1 MAVKETDLVKIWN
14 GEKINKDSIDFLRT
28 STKEV
33 QFPLSNH
40 VKQIIEDLIDTYK
53 AVPCAGIA
61 ANQIGY
67 DKKLFIGMKH
77 DNEKS
82 VSDDPSQ
89 NIDDVVP
96 RSDNYEIYIN
106 PRIDKTDKDSTQNG
120 EEGCLSIPDISLEL
134 ERFDKIKVRYYNSDG
149 KAVKKPLSGF
159 ISTSH
164 TLTTSDTVVISGVTT
179 DISIPGS
186 FMVLVPNIDY
196 IGISRKITD
205 KYEKRR
211 LRRIIK
217 EFKPKGFGIII
228 RTISQGKNTSLLKS
242 DFDRLWEQWNNL
254 TNKINKKPAP
264 SLAYDDFATSDQVI
278 RD

>member
-1 MAVKETDLVKIWN
+1 MAVKETDLVKIWD
-14 GEKINKDSIDFLRT
+14 GEKIDKESIDFLRT

-40 VKQIIEDLIDTYK
+40 VKQIIDDLIDTYK

-67 DKKLFIGMKH
+67 DKKLFIGMRH

-106 PRIDKTDKDSTQNG
+106 PRIDKMDRDSTQNG

-134 ERFDKIKVRYYNSDG
+134 ERFDKIKVRYYNPDG
-149 KAVKKPLSGF
+149 KAVKRPLSGF
-159 ISTSH
+159 ISRLFQH
-164 TLTTSDTVVISGVTT
+164 ELDHLDGNLMLEHENISDA
-179 DISIPGS
+179 
-186 FMVLVPNIDY
+186 
-196 IGISRKITD
+196 KIFQKD
-205 KYEKRR
+205 EQY
-211 LRRIIK
+211 
-217 EFKPKGFGIII
+217 
-228 RTISQGKNTSLLKS
+228 SDLLH
-242 DFDRLWEQWNNL
+242 
-254 TNKINKKPAP
+254 
-264 SLAYDDFATSDQVI
+264 QVYN
-278 RD
+278 

>member
-159 ISTSH
+159 ISRLYQH
-164 TLTTSDTVVISGVTT
+164 ELDHLNGNLMLEHNNVADAKIFQKDEQYSDLLRQV
-179 DISIPGS
+179 
-186 FMVLVPNIDY
+186 FEY
-196 IGISRKITD
+196 I
-205 KYEKRR
+205 
-211 LRRIIK
+211 
-217 EFKPKGFGIII
+217 
-228 RTISQGKNTSLLKS
+228 
-242 DFDRLWEQWNNL
+242 NN
-254 TNKINKKPAP
+254 
-264 SLAYDDFATSDQVI
+264 
-278 RD
+278 

>member
-1 MAVKETDLVKIWN
+1 MAVKETDLVKIWD
-14 GEKINKDSIDFLRT
+14 GKKIDKESIDFLRT

-40 VKQIIEDLIDTYK
+40 VKQIIDDLIDTYK

-67 DKKLFIGMKH
+67 DKKLFIGMRH

-106 PRIDKTDKDSTQNG
+106 PRIDKMDRDSTQNG

-134 ERFDKIKVRYYNSDG
+134 ERFDKIKVRYYNVDG
-149 KAVKKPLSGF
+149 KAVKKPL
-159 ISTSH
+159 
-164 TLTTSDTVVISGVTT
+164 
-179 DISIPGS
+179 
-186 FMVLVPNIDY
+186 
-196 IGISRKITD
+196 
-205 KYEKRR
+205 
-211 LRRIIK
+211 
-217 EFKPKGFGIII
+217 
-228 RTISQGKNTSLLKS
+228 
-242 DFDRLWEQWNNL
+242 
-254 TNKINKKPAP
+254 
-264 SLAYDDFATSDQVI
+264 
-278 RD
+278 

>member
-1 MAVKETDLVKIWN
+1 MAVRETDLVKIWD
-14 GEKINKDSIDFLRT
+14 GEKINQDCIDFLRT

-40 VKQIIEDLIDTYK
+40 VKQIVQDLIDTYR

-120 EEGCLSIPDISLEL
+120 EEGCLSIPDVSLDL
-134 ERFDKIKVRYYNSDG
+134 ERFDKIKVRYYNVDG

-159 ISTSH
+159 ISRLFQH
-164 TLTTSDTVVISGVTT
+164 ELDHLDGNLMLEHKNIAKAKFFQDGDEYT
-179 DISIPGS
+179 DLIHQ
-186 FMVLVPNIDY
+186 VL
-196 IGISRKITD
+196 
-205 KYEKRR
+205 KY
-211 LRRIIK
+211 LD
-217 EFKPKGFGIII
+217 
-228 RTISQGKNTSLLKS
+228 N
-242 DFDRLWEQWNNL
+242 
-254 TNKINKKPAP
+254 
-264 SLAYDDFATSDQVI
+264 
-278 RD
+278 

>member
-1 MAVKETDLVKIWN
+1 MAVRETDLVKIWD
-14 GEKINKDSIDFLRT
+14 GEKINQDGIDFLRT

-40 VKQIIEDLIDTYK
+40 VKQIVQDLIDTYR

-134 ERFDKIKVRYYNSDG
+134 ERFDKIKVRYYNVDG

-159 ISTSH
+159 ISRLFQH
-164 TLTTSDTVVISGVTT
+164 ELDHLDGNLMLEHKNIADAKIFQKDEQYSDLLRQV
-179 DISIPGS
+179 
-186 FMVLVPNIDY
+186 FQY
-196 IGISRKITD
+196 I
-205 KYEKRR
+205 
-211 LRRIIK
+211 
-217 EFKPKGFGIII
+217 
-228 RTISQGKNTSLLKS
+228 
-242 DFDRLWEQWNNL
+242 NN
-254 TNKINKKPAP
+254 
-264 SLAYDDFATSDQVI
+264 
-278 RD
+278 